1 MTDRLNQLGQPIGH
15 ALPQWSPPPR
25 PSRQPMEGRY
35 CRVELIDPARHGADL
50 HKANK
55 ADKEERIWTY
65 LGYGP
70 METLDDYHAWM
81 DKECSGD
88 DPMFHAI
95 IGNASGKAVGVA
107 SYLRINP
114 GAGSIEVG
122 HINYAPAL
130 QKTPAATE
138 AMYLMMKRAFDL
150 GYRRYEWKCDARN
163 AGSRAAAQRL
173 GLSYEGVFRQ
183 ATIYKSRNRDT
194 AWYAAI
200 DSEWPALRD
209 AFESWLDPANFDADG
224 RQRSSLSAAT
234 GPLLVNRG

>member
-1 MTDRLNQLGQPIGH
+1 MTDRVNHLGQPIGE
-15 ALPQWSPPPR
+15 ALPQWSPPSR
-25 PSRQPMEGRY
+25 PSREPLEGRY

-50 HKANK
+50 HEANK
-55 ADKEERIWTY
+55 ADKEDRIWTY

-70 METLDDYHAWM
+70 METLDDYRAWM
-81 DKECSGD
+81 DLECLGD

-95 IGNASGKAVGVA
+95 IDNASGKAVGVA

-114 GAGSIEVG
+114 AAGSIEVG

-163 AGSRAAAQRL
+163 AGSRASAQRL

-183 ATIYKSRNRDT
+183 AMIYKGRNRDT

-200 DSEWPALRD
+200 DSEWPALRQ
-209 AFESWLDPANFDADG
+209 AFEDWLEPANFDESG
-224 RQRSSLSAAT
+224 GQRSSLSAAT
-234 GPLLVNRG
+234 GPLLVSRG